1 MVKNVSFEIQI
12 PVHYIASHAT
22 GDINL
27 GVSFLYTKVITG
39 TVILS

>member
-1 MVKNVSFEIQI
+1 MIKNVSFEIQV

-27 GVSFLYTKVITG
+27 GVSFC
-39 TVILS
+39 ILK